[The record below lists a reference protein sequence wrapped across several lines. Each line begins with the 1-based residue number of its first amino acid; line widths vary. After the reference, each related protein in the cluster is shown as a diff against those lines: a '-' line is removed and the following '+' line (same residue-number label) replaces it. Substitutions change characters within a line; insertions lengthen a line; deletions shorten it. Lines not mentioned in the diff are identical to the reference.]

1 MTITTF
7 YFSGTGNSKWAAY
20 KFQDFLIQKGIEN
33 DVFSIEKE
41 INKLPDLI
49 ETTNGIAF
57 IFPVYGMNI
66 PENMKG
72 FMRSLNKIKR
82 SKGKKLPVFIITTF
96 GYVDGCGPY
105 EVMRQLDSSQFR
117 LSGYTGLK
125 MANNIC
131 TPSSYNEPL
140 TEEVFEKRLAIATA
154 KIQKLASKISNRKR
168 MIDVGMYFFVGPF
181 RKKMAKIVENGFN
194 KLSIDEKRCSKCM
207 LCVNNCPVG
216 AIASKEGKLVI
227 TSKCVACMRC
237 YNNCPTYAILHGD
250 QFADPQQYQRYKG
263 PVFESIHNKY

>member
-20 KFQDFLIQKGIEN
+20 KFQAFLIQKGIN
-33 DVFSIEKE
+33 NNVFSIEKE

-49 ETTNGIAF
+49 ETTDGIAF

-82 SKGKKLPVFIITTF
+82 SKGKKSLVFIITTF

-105 EVMRQLDSSQFR
+105 EVMRHLDPRQFR
-117 LSGYTGLK
+117 LRGYTGLK

-131 TPSSYNEPL
+131 TPASYNEPL

-154 KIQKLASKISNRKR
+154 KIQKLASKISNGKRK
-168 MIDVGMYFFVGPF
+168 IDFGMYFLVGPF

-194 KLSIDEKRCSKCM
+194 KLSIDEKRCTKCM

-216 AIASKEGKLVI
+216 AIVLKEGKLVI
-227 TSKCVACMRC
+227 TSRCVACMRC
-237 YNNCPTYAILHGD
+237 YNNCPTFSVLHGG
-250 QFADPQQYQRYKG
+250 QFADPKKYKRYKG
-263 PVFESIHNKY
+263 PGL

>member
-7 YFSGTGNSKWAAY
+7 YFSGTGNSKWAAN
-20 KFQDFLIQKGIEN
+20 KLQEFLIQEGIEN

-41 INKLPDLI
+41 INKLPVLI

-72 FMRSLNKIKR
+72 FMRSLKKIKR

-131 TPSSYNEPL
+131 TPASYNEPL
-140 TEEVFEKRLAIATA
+140 TEEVFEKRLAIATD
-154 KIQKLASKISNRKR
+154 KIQKFASKISNGKRK
-168 MIDVGMYFFVGPF
+168 IDFGMYFFVGPF
-181 RKKMAKIVENGFN
+181 RKKMAKMVENGFN
-194 KLSIDEKRCSKCM
+194 KLSIDAETCTKCM

-216 AIASKEGKLVI
+216 AIVSKEGKLII

-237 YNNCPTYAILHGD
+237 YNNCPTFSVLHGG
-250 QFADPQQYQRYKG
+250 QFADPGKYKRYKG
-263 PVFESIHNKY
+263 PAFERNHT